1 MMTLMTLVL
10 TLVCVLPTVAF
21 ADADPPQQQQQQQR
35 TPTPTTH
42 RLLEFIININDPTM
56 GKNVLN
62 ISPLG
67 DGFGMTNPNDGKPV
81 SPLESQARES
91 DRINKLKEGAKQLL
105 RDAHNAKA
113 QAQANAFSIECERL
127 RLLKKYADKNFVGFD
142 DYPAEIRNLVKR
154 LLVLEN
160 YFIKDHCP
168 VDAAGNIKE
177 DHSGHGHTH

>member
-1 MMTLMTLVL
+1 MNVLLLTMMTVL
-10 TLVCVLPTVAF
+10 FFTSPTF
-21 ADADPPQQQQQQQR
+21 ADPAP
-35 TPTPTTH
+35 TPTSAAPPHTTH
-42 RLLEFIININDPTM
+42 RLLEFIININDPTT
-56 GKNVLN
+56 GKKVLN

-91 DRINKLKEGAKQLL
+91 DRINTLKEGAKQLL
-105 RDAHNAKA
+105 RDAHKAKA
-113 QAQANAFSIECERL
+113 QAKANEFAVDCERL

-168 VDAAGNIKE
+168 IDAAGNIKE